1 MKFCSKCGTQ
11 IPSNSQ
17 TCPQCEIS
25 TGEITSS
32 ISSEE
37 PTPKKKAS
45 KLKII
50 IPLFT
55 IAVVVV
61 VAGFV
66 AWSLPNPDPT
76 SEPCPKGF
84 DKYYHVWEP
93 ATCIEP
99 ATCSECGRYKD
110 DKLAS
115 HHNWSSSSD
124 SANCLDCN
132 LYRQEYLDNN

>member
-66 AWSLPNPDPT
+66 AWSLLKPDPT
-76 SEPCPKGF
+76 SELCPGR
-84 DKYYHVWEP
+84 DNSYHDWLP

-99 ATCSECGRYKD
+99 AKCSECYRYKD
-110 DKLAS
+110 DKLAG
-115 HHNWSSSSD
+115 HHNWSTKGSST
-124 SANCLDCN
+124 AYCVDCN
-132 LYRQEYLDNN
+132 LYRQDYLDNN